1 MKVKA
6 HESNRYVKLEF
17 IQQEQQSRN
26 TKLVGAG
33 YIDPFTPFHM
43 ISSSG
48 FILKK
53 ITQEN
58 THVLFHHKQ
67 NTQASYLKIYMF
79 ITNKHSFFFLFTQS
93 FHFGGL
99 YSVAKKHYLL
109 LMHIFFLNEWLQ
121 RK

>member
-17 IQQEQQSRN
+17 IQQEQQSHN

-53 ITQEN
+53 N
-58 THVLFHHKQ
+58 H
-67 NTQASYLKIYMF
+67 
-79 ITNKHSFFFLFTQS
+79 
-93 FHFGGL
+93 
-99 YSVAKKHYLL
+99 
-109 LMHIFFLNEWLQ
+109 Q
-121 RK
+121 RKYPCLVPSQAKHTSIIFKNLHVYY

>member
-17 IQQEQQSRN
+17 IQQEQQSHN

-53 ITQEN
+53 KSPKKIPMSCSITSK
-58 THVLFHHKQ
+58 THKHH
-67 NTQASYLKIYMF
+67 F
-79 ITNKHSFFFLFTQS
+79 
-93 FHFGGL
+93 
-99 YSVAKKHYLL
+99 
-109 LMHIFFLNEWLQ
+109 
-121 RK
+121 

>member
-17 IQQEQQSRN
+17 IQQEQQSHN

-48 FILKK
+48 FIFKK

-58 THVLFHHKQ
+58 THVVPS
-67 NTQASYLKIYMF
+67 QA
-79 ITNKHSFFFLFTQS
+79 KHTSI
-93 FHFGGL
+93 
-99 YSVAKKHYLL
+99 
-109 LMHIFFLNEWLQ
+109 IFKNLHVYY
-121 RK
+121 